1 MNRPLLLL
9 LGTGAMLGLNFPIG
23 KLALAAGIGA
33 ALWAATIS
41 LGAGLAMWIVTSL
54 TESRVPRDNQHPHGE
69 VRALGS
75 GHRPAQGQ
83 AVRASNHEGSSTHS
97 DVPAASRSFE
107 ARRETRPAPQD
118 EGVDG
123 KEVCGHPSPS
133 PPRKGEGSRAALVR
147 YAFIS
152 GFLSYVMPNLLTF
165 SAIPK
170 IGSGLAAIMF
180 ALSPVTTAALSIL
193 LKVRPPSLLGL
204 AGIALGL
211 IGALVIIVFRGSSFS
226 VEATWWLGL
235 ALLIPVFLAIGNIY
249 RTLAW
254 PEGASPRRLAA
265 VTNLAAVAP
274 LLLVA
279 VFESGTL
286 DLSPLLVSPGLVAL
300 QVAVSSAM
308 FLMFFRL
315 QQIGGPTYLSQ
326 IGYVAAAVGVVIGVT
341 WLGESY
347 PPGVWAGTAVIAG
360 GIALATFAQFRGP

>member
-1 MNRPLLLL
+1 MNHPLLLL
-9 LGTGAMLGLNFPIG
+9 LGTGTMLGLNFPIG

-54 TESRVPRDNQHPHGE
+54 TEKPTAAS
-69 VRALGS
+69 LGS
-75 GHRPAQGQ
+75 
-83 AVRASNHEGSSTHS
+83 
-97 DVPAASRSFE
+97 D
-107 ARRETRPAPQD
+107 
-118 EGVDG
+118 
-123 KEVCGHPSPS
+123 PSPT
-133 PPRKGEGSRAALVR
+133 PARIRLRQGFAGQEREGFRAALVR

-193 LKVRPPSLLGL
+193 FKVRPPNLLGVV
-204 AGIALGL
+204 GIALGL
-211 IGALVIIVFRGSSFS
+211 IGALVIIVFRGSSFA
-226 VEATWWLGL
+226 VGDTWWLGV
-235 ALLIPVFLAIGNIY
+235 ALLIPVFLGIGNLY

-265 VTNLAAVAP
+265 TTNLAAVAP
-274 LLLVA
+274 LLVIA

-286 DLSPLLVSPGLVAL
+286 DLAPLLKSPGLVAL

-326 IGYVAAAVGVVIGVT
+326 IGYVAAAVGVVIGVG
-341 WLGESY
+341 WLNESY
-347 PPGVWAGTAVIAG
+347 PLGIWAGTGIVAG
-360 GIALATFAQFRGP
+360 GIALATFAQFRRA